1 MFYPERRPP
10 APASSPPRRT
20 VRLVPVTLRSTIRQK
35 PAEGAKD
42 RDGLATQE
50 LEATAGT
57 YDDAL
62 EQLRARVPDGWQM
75 LGISRR

>member
-1 MFYPERRPP
+1 MTRFLTT
-10 APASSPPRRT
+10 RT
-20 VRLVPVTLRSTIRQK
+20 LVLVPDVTLVTTIRQI

-42 RDGLATQE
+42 RDGLATQD

-62 EQLRARVPDGWQM
+62 EQLRARVPEGWQM